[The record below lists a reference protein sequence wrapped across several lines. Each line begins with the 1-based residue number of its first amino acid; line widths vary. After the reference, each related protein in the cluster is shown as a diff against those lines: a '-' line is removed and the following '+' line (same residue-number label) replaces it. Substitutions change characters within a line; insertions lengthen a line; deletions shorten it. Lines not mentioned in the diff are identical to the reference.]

1 VRRSQVSLIAT
12 LLVSSA
18 LFADTPAQISADYR
32 AKATQALEG
41 VNQTLERAVASI
53 TANLVKSGETS
64 AAETI
69 TEQVRQKVTGEVV
82 ANPHPSVQ
90 ALFAQYDGARAR
102 ALAPVQK
109 SCLDRISGL
118 LSTSEGKKVEVVA
131 KLGEIRAEIEAPK
144 LPTVQPK
151 VPVNWTYLST
161 LENTRPMAQ
170 IQFHP
175 DGIFEMTD
183 SQPGMWKA
191 NSKGDQITITL
202 KDKTQWKV
210 KIEGDVATVERPDM
224 GKRYL
229 RVAKP

>member
-1 VRRSQVSLIAT
+1 M
-12 LLVSSA
+12 LVSSA

-53 TANLVKSGETS
+53 TANLVKSGDTS
-64 AAETI
+64 AAKTV
-69 TEQVRQKVTGEVV
+69 TEQMKQKVTGEVV
-82 ANPHPSVQ
+82 ANPHPSLQ
-90 ALFAQYDGARAR
+90 ALFAQYEGARAKV
-102 ALAPVQK
+102 LAPVQQ
-109 SCLDRISGL
+109 SCIARISGL

-131 KLGEIRAEIEAPK
+131 KLGEIRAEIEAAK
-144 LPTVQPK
+144 LTPGEAK
-151 VPVNWTYLST
+151 VPVRWTYHST
-161 LENTRPMAQ
+161 LENTRPMAE
-170 IQFHP
+170 IQFRP
-175 DGIFEMTD
+175 DGIFEMTA
-183 SQPGMWKA
+183 SQTGRWKA

-210 KIEGDVATVERPDM
+210 MIEGDVATVERPDM